1 MKRNLLQYRHSRE
14 ITVSG
19 TTTTRQNSANEFGSV
34 LTSPNRTQK
43 KKRRRGDRIPSL
55 HLAPCKGKMSPLPI
69 CDSLT
74 PLRSSSERLTAPTL
88 YHLEQDFIPGID
100 RPRQA
105 PVYTVVLDPFFE
117 PISKREGVHIRSW
130 VPVRPEQRQFRHV

>member
-43 KKRRRGDRIPSL
+43 KKKEEATAFLLSIWL
-55 HLAPCKGKMSPLPI
+55 LA
-69 CDSLT
+69 
-74 PLRSSSERLTAPTL
+74 
-88 YHLEQDFIPGID
+88 
-100 RPRQA
+100 
-105 PVYTVVLDPFFE
+105 
-117 PISKREGVHIRSW
+117 REK
-130 VPVRPEQRQFRHV
+130 